1 MIDAT
6 ALMFA
11 GITPPDRGCKTTC
24 PKCSA
29 TRRKSSERCLVV
41 RTYQWGMQVYCYH
54 CGYKD
59 GIV

>member
-1 MIDAT
+1 MY
-6 ALMFA
+6 A
-11 GITPPDRGCKTTC
+11 GITPPLNGHRTTC

-29 TRRKSSERCLVV
+29 ARKKAGEKCLSIFP
-41 RTYQWGMQVYCYH
+41 YDWGMQVYCHH

>member
-6 ALMFA
+6 ALMYA
-11 GITPPDRGCKTTC
+11 GITPPLNGHRTTC

-29 TRRKSSERCLVV
+29 ARKKAGEKCLSIFP
-41 RTYQWGMQVYCYH
+41 YDWGMQVYCHH